1 MLVYHVSW
9 LRAKAHLAR
18 WSEELRLV
26 GCEMQW
32 MVNWFQWKEEEWRKR
47 LRDVISDE
55 RPPGLD
61 SYCYKQI
68 AMWGTLAD
76 QAHTKFCDV
85 LGKQLFE

>member
-1 MLVYHVSW
+1 MLVYCVSW
-9 LRAKAHLAR
+9 LRAKACLAR

-47 LRDVISDE
+47 LRDVINDE

-68 AMWGTLAD
+68 ALWGTLAD
-76 QAHTKFCDV
+76 QVHMKFCDV
-85 LGKQLFE
+85 LSKQLFE